1 MPAHDPF
8 PPGVVQVSF
17 QSTDSFS
24 EWIPVVNRYSMTAE
38 VQVGS
43 SYTWSTGVIG
53 MEWSVSNTDYA
64 SAVTFSPVVSFTST
78 VKARYNIDVASM
90 MWVRF
95 RVTVAEGAN
104 DPAARIVY
112 MVGSRLS

>member
-8 PPGVVQVSF
+8 QPGVVQVSF
-17 QSTDSFS
+17 QSVDSFT
-24 EWIPVVNRYSMTAE
+24 EWIPVINRYTMTAE

-43 SYTWSTGVIG
+43 SFTWSTGVIG

-64 SAVTFSPVVSFTST
+64 SAVTFSPTVTFTSST
-78 VKARYNIDVASM
+78 KARFDIDVSGK

-95 RVTVAEGAN
+95 RVTTAVGDN
-104 DPAARIVY
+104 DPAAKIVY
-112 MVGSRLS
+112 LVHRQ